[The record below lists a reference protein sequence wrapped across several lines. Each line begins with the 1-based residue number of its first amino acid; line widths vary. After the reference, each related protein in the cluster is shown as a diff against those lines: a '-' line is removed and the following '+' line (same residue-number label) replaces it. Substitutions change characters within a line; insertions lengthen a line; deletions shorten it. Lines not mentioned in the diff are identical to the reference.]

1 MYNILDLIITII
13 YILIVIAC
21 ISASIYLL
29 STGIYLSFFKFKKP
43 LNKPI
48 DTSLECAPDKLLVL
62 NEVSYKCVLLQHD
75 ITDRC
80 LQCSLN
86 SSLEDCLSVNCMP
99 EVEGEYKFYKLLKQL

>member
-21 ISASIYLL
+21 FSAIIYLF

-48 DTSLECAPDKLLVL
+48 DTPLECAPNKLLVL
-62 NEVSYKCVLLQHD
+62 KSGTYKSILLQHD
-75 ITDRC
+75 RTDRC
-80 LQCSLN
+80 SKCSLQY
-86 SSLEDCLSVNCMP
+86 LFDECLSVDCMP
-99 EVEGEYKFYKLLKQL
+99 EIEGEYKFYKLLKQ

>member
-21 ISASIYLL
+21 FSAIIYLL

-43 LNKPI
+43 LNKPNL
-48 DTSLECAPDKLLVL
+48 SLVCAPDKIIIL
-62 NEVSYKCVLLQHD
+62 NEVSYKCIIQQHD
-75 ITDRC
+75 SVDRC

-86 SSLEDCLSVNCMP
+86 SSLEDCLSVDCMP
-99 EVEGEYKFYKLLKQL
+99 EVEGEFKFYKLLKQ